1 MTGSILVSQSTSDP
15 TKGKGGDSREI
26 RKMKSTNVTNYSLEG
41 DRTFLSFSA
50 IWMSAVLGKKKKNNS
65 QEGFRFKMKCKVT
78 VPLRFNNGFPEAREG
93 LE

>member
-15 TKGKGGDSREI
+15 EKGKGGDSREI

-50 IWMSAVLGKKKKNNS
+50 IGMSAVLGEKKK
-65 QEGFRFKMKCKVT
+65 QQLIGGVQI
-78 VPLRFNNGFPEAREG
+78 
-93 LE
+93 